1 MAEQNGTNTGKCAE
15 EYVVKRGDSFYLI
28 AHKLGVPLRDLLA
41 ANRDIHPARLMVG
54 DVLCV
59 PREEDDSPQTGGL
72 GGSGTTQTTQATGT
86 TPSTGTTQTT
96 QTTGT
101 TPSTGT
107 TQTTQATGTAPSTGT
122 TQTTQVTGMAQ
133 ATGTTQTTQVTGMA
147 QATGTTQTTQV
158 TGMVQAT
165 GTTQT
170 TQVTGMAQATGTT
183 QATGA
188 TQATGTTQAVQP
200 TCMTGQIAPDTTLSC
215 TEDEQWT
222 VQKGQTVSDLQLR
235 GLVSRH
241 TLETANP
248 GVDFENLR
256 VGQSVCIPK
265 DNVPCELPET
275 YTLAATETLEAV
287 AMRFNLPVASL
298 LRANP
303 CLAPQDFE
311 GGVTVILPR

>member
-1 MAEQNGTNTGKCAE
+1 MAEQNGTTTGKCAE

-59 PREEDDSPQTGGL
+59 PREEDDSPQAGGL
-72 GGSGTTQTTQATGT
+72 GGSGTTQTTQATGAA
-86 TPSTGTTQTT
+86 
-96 QTTGT
+96 
-101 TPSTGT
+101 PSTGT

-122 TQTTQVTGMAQ
+122 TQTTQ
-133 ATGTTQTTQVTGMA
+133 ATGA
-147 QATGTTQTTQV
+147 APS
-158 TGMVQAT
+158 T

>member
-72 GGSGTTQTTQATGT
+72 GGSGTTQTTQT
-86 TPSTGTTQTT
+86 
-96 QTTGT
+96 
-101 TPSTGT
+101 
-107 TQTTQATGTAPSTGT
+107 TGTAPSTGT

-133 ATGTTQTTQVTGMA
+133 ASGTTQTTQVTG
-147 QATGTTQTTQV
+147 TV
-158 TGMVQAT
+158 
-165 GTTQT
+165 
-170 TQVTGMAQATGTT
+170 QATGTT

>member
-72 GGSGTTQTTQATGT
+72 GGSGM
-86 TPSTGTTQTT
+86 TQTT

-101 TPSTGT
+101 TPSTGM
-107 TQTTQATGTAPSTGT
+107 TQTTQATGAAPSTGMTQTTQTTGTTQATGTTQTTQTTGAAPSTGT

-147 QATGTTQTTQV
+147 QATGMTQTTQI
-158 TGMVQAT
+158 TGMSQAT

-170 TQVTGMAQATGTT
+170 
-183 QATGA
+183 TGA

-215 TEDEQWT
+215 TEDEQWI